1 MVYLVGAG
9 SGDSG
14 LITQKG
20 LECIKKAD
28 VIIYDHLANPTLLSY
43 AKNDCKLIY
52 AGKIAGNHHMVQ
64 EEINKTLVEHSRFGN
79 VVRLK
84 GGDPFIFGRGGEE
97 IIALIENNID
107 YEIVPGISSCYSAAE
122 YCGIPVTHRGVATS
136 FHVITGHEKSE
147 MKRLITA
154 HLQNSAERLFFL
166 WGFRLLKI

>member
-1 MVYLVGAG
+1 MR
-9 SGDSG
+9 
-14 LITQKG
+14 QKRQ
-20 LECIKKAD
+20 
-28 VIIYDHLANPTLLSY
+28 P
-43 AKNDCKLIY
+43 
-52 AGKIAGNHHMVQ
+52 
-64 EEINKTLVEHSRFGN
+64 

-136 FHVITGHEKSE
+136 FHVITGHEKVG

-154 HLQNSAERLFFL
+154 HLQNSAEHLFSY
-166 WGFRLLKI
+166 GAFRLPKYKQ

>member
-1 MVYLVGAG
+1 
-9 SGDSG
+9 
-14 LITQKG
+14 
-20 LECIKKAD
+20 
-28 VIIYDHLANPTLLSY
+28 
-43 AKNDCKLIY
+43 
-52 AGKIAGNHHMVQ
+52 MVQ

-147 MKRLITA
+147 MKRLITVR
-154 HLQNSAERLFFL
+154 LQNSAERLFFL
-166 WGFRLLKI
+166 WGFRLPKI